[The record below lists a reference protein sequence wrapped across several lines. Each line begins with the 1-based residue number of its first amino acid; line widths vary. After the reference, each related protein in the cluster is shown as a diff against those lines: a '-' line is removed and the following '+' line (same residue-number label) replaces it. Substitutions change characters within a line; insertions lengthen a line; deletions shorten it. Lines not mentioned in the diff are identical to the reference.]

1 MLEISRKWQKEW
13 YSQGIFEGK
22 IDDGKP
28 KFFITV
34 PYPPYVQGPPH
45 IGHGRT
51 FTISD
56 IVARLKRMQGY
67 NVLFPIAWHITG
79 TPIQSVADR
88 ISKGGDSE
96 IKSLYEWYVGIYI
109 KDKEEVSR
117 VIESFKDPWNI
128 AKFFAGHYEEDL
140 KMLGPSMDFTRQ
152 FTTGDPEYSSF
163 IIWQYY
169 KLRELGFIARGSIP
183 CSSRRLRGGRPWGG
197 STT

>member
-1 MLEISRKWQKEW
+1 
-13 YSQGIFEGK
+13 
-22 IDDGKP
+22 
-28 KFFITV
+28 
-34 PYPPYVQGPPH
+34 
-45 IGHGRT
+45 
-51 FTISD
+51 
-56 IVARLKRMQGY
+56 MQGY

-169 KLRELGFIARGSIP
+169 KLRELGFIARGKHSVLFAPAEGQAVGGEHDI
-183 CSSRRLRGGRPWGG
+183 RGGGDEINIEMLEFNLVKFRWGG
-197 STT
+197 ISTWWRPRSGRKPYSAPRTSG